1 MYSFDA
7 LYNSPVH
14 RWLLWDREWIRQQL
28 YNLQDFGVLTKVS
41 EIDTVRQFSLSVD
54 QREALHS
61 FFEHPERKQ
70 KSIREQAE
78 HQNTD
83 QEGQP

>member
-1 MYSFDA
+1 
-7 LYNSPVH
+7 
-14 RWLLWDREWIRQQL
+14 
-28 YNLQDFGVLTKVS
+28 
-41 EIDTVRQFSLSVD
+41 VRQFSLSVD
-54 QREALHS
+54 QRAALHL

-78 HQNTD
+78 HQNTG